1 MSGTSC
7 MFWKKQCVVV
17 CCIMLQCVLKCVAVC
32 CSVLQCVAV
41 CCSVLQCVAVC
52 CSVLQCVAVCCSVLQ
67 RYLVHHKEGAPQVKL
82 VKAAGR
88 QYSQKSALSS
98 FYIINSVAS

>member
-1 MSGTSC
+1 VHVLEGT
-7 MFWKKQCVVV
+7 V
-17 CCIMLQCVLKCVAVC
+17 CCSVLHYVAECVAVC

-41 CCSVLQCVAVC
+41 Y
-52 CSVLQCVAVCCSVLQ
+52 CSVLQ
-67 RYLVHHKEGAPQVKL
+67 RYLVHRKEGAPQVKL

-98 FYIINSVAS
+98 FYMVNSVAS